1 MKVIAPKALIDSMLV
16 SASIAEPDTSET
28 AWNAL
33 TAYTAGDLAI
43 RTQTH
48 RVYERLVAG
57 TTATAPESDPTNW
70 LDVGPTNRWAMFDNQ
85 ISTASAA
92 SNTLSVTIN
101 TGYISG
107 VAFVGLV
114 GVQLVV
120 TVKDAPGGSTVYT
133 RTINL
138 DGTII
143 ADWYGYFFEPSV
155 QLDTVAL
162 TDLPPYNNM
171 QIAATI
177 TATGSVQC
185 GGMVFGLVYD
195 LGESAFGA
203 TAGITDYS
211 VKEVDQFGT
220 VTFVPR
226 TFAKRATFPLMLEAA
241 QMRRVQR
248 QLSEL
253 RAKPA
258 MWIGADDTTLYAP
271 LVIYGWYR
279 DFQIEVAY
287 PTEVLVSLEIEG
299 LT

>member
-1 MKVIAPKALIDSMLV
+1 MKVISPKSLTDSMLAA
-16 SASIAEPDTSET
+16 ASIAEPATGET
-28 AWNAL
+28 AWNAA
-33 TAYTAGDLAI
+33 TAYTAGNRVI

-48 RVYERLVAG
+48 RVYERLVSG
-57 TTATAPESDPTNW
+57 TTATAPELDGTNW
-70 LDVGPTNRWAMFDNQ
+70 LDVAPTNRWAMFDNQ
-85 ISTASAA
+85 ISTASSAA
-92 SNTLSVTIN
+92 SSVSVTVN
-101 TGYISG
+101 TGYITG
-107 VAFVGLV
+107 VAFVGLA
-114 GVQLVV
+114 GDQLVV

-133 RTINL
+133 KTVNL

-143 ADWYGYFFEPSV
+143 ADWYGYFFEPNV
-155 QLDTVAL
+155 QLDTVAI

-171 QIAATI
+171 QLGVTI
-177 TATGSVQC
+177 TGTGTVEC

-195 LGESAFGA
+195 LGQTAYGA

-211 VKEVDQFGT
+211 VKETDEFGVT
-220 VTFVPR
+220 TFVPR
-226 TFAKRATFPLMLEAA
+226 SFAKRANFPLRLEAT

-258 MWIGADDTTLYAP
+258 MWIGDDDTTLYAP
-271 LVIYGWYR
+271 LVVYGWYR
-279 DFQIEVAY
+279 DFQIDVAY